1 MICTKVKQQKVA
13 TKKKRRE
20 EKNVSF
26 GFWLDPANW
35 LTSHKV
41 FIHCVAV
48 VLNISARRKL
58 GVCVCVLVYDFDDTA
73 DNNYYCHKIE
83 IVYDSIFVHGDG
95 DICLKFVFLFI
106 YVLCCFNSF
115 SQFLLKMDDQQC

>member
-41 FIHCVAV
+41 FILCVAV

-58 GVCVCVLVYDFDDTA
+58 GVCVFSMTQPTTTITA
-73 DNNYYCHKIE
+73 IR
-83 IVYDSIFVHGDG
+83 
-95 DICLKFVFLFI
+95 
-106 YVLCCFNSF
+106 
-115 SQFLLKMDDQQC
+115 